1 MKIVEKLAISHE
13 SSHVVWLSLR
23 PYDLMSGYILHED
36 GNVFCFTAIYLDS
49 RFTKNCCGQRI
60 EGRGGNMILK
70 AKYYISHI

>member
-1 MKIVEKLAISHE
+1 M
-13 SSHVVWLSLR
+13 
-23 PYDLMSGYILHED
+23 LHED

-60 EGRGGNMILK
+60 EGRGGNIMILK